1 LLQSTSCIS
10 VTCFEYRVS
19 IHLWKG
25 AELSRISPLI
35 QSLELLCKAIRIPP
49 ERYGLTLSKTNFRF
63 FRRTVST
70 PGPEERPRYALGI
83 SANLEYEL
91 LPNLEHNCWQT
102 LLDSCVVLDCGRE
115 PRPQPSFGR
124 GIKLGFDLM
133 ATLAAVEFSMGIDGG
148 VIFVGYQ
155 TALIPIGVENGCAQ
169 FHLITTGE
177 GQIDPYRCVQQIETR
192 LLTDDPLEFKGMT
205 CFLGWCKVAQ
215 INLGTKALLAKVG
228 HSNGKS
234 KEKSIEL
241 NGFTIAATSSA
252 PSNIASVQI
261 QTNYTFRTHRVHF
274 EPSVIY
280 KKLLVDTSNQIALI
294 YDSMQKRSW
303 IVPKLS
309 LLLHMA
315 QTYIF
320 SIPGISDE
328 TLPFVEP
335 YSDAYEIVDAVFSM
349 GGMNYGD
356 TDQPFLIRNL
366 IVGLN
371 LNLLAT
377 TRNIRKSGGNIL
389 NGFEFLDVIHEPDRG
404 ACMKGHKLHRR
415 RNWTDLVNLVDS
427 VVVCSKFGDAITPS
441 TQTSNRLCSRCN
453 SLPPGLD
460 YLATTA
466 GCLNRLLKQEGE
478 TIPNGSLGKIS
489 DGVIWN
495 MKGDPFQRCSHK
507 NDSKLT
513 CWERPDIFQKLKGNR
528 WYQKPNP
535 QNTATP
541 TVQSLLPSTAGIVF
555 I

>member
-1 LLQSTSCIS
+1 
-10 VTCFEYRVS
+10 
-19 IHLWKG
+19 
-25 AELSRISPLI
+25 
-35 QSLELLCKAIRIPP
+35 
-49 ERYGLTLSKTNFRF
+49 
-63 FRRTVST
+63 
-70 PGPEERPRYALGI
+70 
-83 SANLEYEL
+83 
-91 LPNLEHNCWQT
+91 
-102 LLDSCVVLDCGRE
+102 
-115 PRPQPSFGR
+115 
-124 GIKLGFDLM
+124 M
-133 ATLAAVEFSMGIDGG
+133 ATLAAVEFSMVIDGG

-169 FHLITTGE
+169 SHLITASE

-205 CFLGWCKVAQ
+205 CFLGWCEVAQ

-356 TDQPFLIRNL
+356 TDQPFLLRNL

-389 NGFEFLDVIHEPDRG
+389 NGFEFLDVIHEP
-404 ACMKGHKLHRR
+404 
-415 RNWTDLVNLVDS
+415 T
-427 VVVCSKFGDAITPS
+427 
-441 TQTSNRLCSRCN
+441 
-453 SLPPGLD
+453 
-460 YLATTA
+460 
-466 GCLNRLLKQEGE
+466 E
-478 TIPNGSLGKIS
+478 
-489 DGVIWN
+489 
-495 MKGDPFQRCSHK
+495 
-507 NDSKLT
+507 
-513 CWERPDIFQKLKGNR
+513 ER
-528 WYQKPNP
+528 
-535 QNTATP
+535 
-541 TVQSLLPSTAGIVF
+541 V
-555 I
+555 